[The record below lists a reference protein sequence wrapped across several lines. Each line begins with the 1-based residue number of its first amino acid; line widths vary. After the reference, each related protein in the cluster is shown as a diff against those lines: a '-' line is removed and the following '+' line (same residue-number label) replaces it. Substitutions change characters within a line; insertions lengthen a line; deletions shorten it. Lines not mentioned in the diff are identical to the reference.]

1 MQRFITKSEKLFERM
16 SGPVFIA
23 TSFGGG
29 LLLGI
34 MARLWM
40 RWITPHHPEFT
51 WGGTLTIVLIFT
63 IFCTAQ
69 SLLHVVRRKNIS
81 KVKDWIFRGI
91 AIFFT
96 LPLFGAAGLIM
107 FPVVLLGSL
116 AYWRR
121 TWPKWL
127 RFILGL
133 LSAAWAAK
141 VAYDSIISAFYDT
154 ITKTFGLGLEAIGQ
168 VLLYLGIYWVVIL
181 LTKGTVASPRK
192 SI

>member
-1 MQRFITKSEKLFERM
+1 MPNFITKSGKLFERM

-23 TSFGGG
+23 TSFVGG

-34 MARLWM
+34 VARLWM
-40 RWITPHHPEFT
+40 RWITTHPEFS
-51 WGGTLTIVLIFT
+51 WGGTLTIVFIFT

-69 SLLHVVRRKNIS
+69 GLLHVVRRKDIS

-127 RFILGL
+127 RSILGL

-141 VAYDSIISAFYDT
+141 VAYDSMISIAFDT
-154 ITKTFGLGLEAIGQ
+154 ITKTFGLGFETIGQ

-181 LTKGTVASPRK
+181 LTKGTVGSPRK